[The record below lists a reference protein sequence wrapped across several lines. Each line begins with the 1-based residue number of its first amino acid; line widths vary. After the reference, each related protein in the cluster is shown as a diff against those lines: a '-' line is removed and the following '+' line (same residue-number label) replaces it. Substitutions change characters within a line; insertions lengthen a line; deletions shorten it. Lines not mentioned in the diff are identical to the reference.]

1 MRYAEE
7 LSYEDR
13 QRLRKIVK
21 KEHFKHY
28 PRDLRFSDHEADKFI
43 ESLLPETIYKL
54 IKKSVDNGI
63 A

>member
-28 PRDLRFSDHEADKFI
+28 PRDLRLSDNEADKFI

-54 IKKSVDNGI
+54 IKRSVDNGI

>member
-1 MRYAEE
+1 MRYEEE

-13 QRLRKIVK
+13 QKLSKIVK

-28 PRDLRFSDHEADKFI
+28 PKDLRFSDHEADKFI
-43 ESLLPETIYKL
+43 DSLLPETIYKL
-54 IKKSVDNGI
+54 IKRSVDNGI